1 MGFLAI
7 AVLGCSSSENS
18 ESSSGPSIL
27 PGALARMGDADSLTL
42 EGTIINFQYELRL
55 QDCFNEY
62 RLVDE
67 ETGDITDLTTI
78 VDCRRPHDSEIY
90 SEFVHPATA
99 EVPYPGKT
107 ELERW
112 SAVKCYENFKDFIG
126 LDYEL
131 SELEIGYIPP
141 TQEDWEIGLYR
152 VVTCYVFVP
161 GSQLSGSMQ
170 GSKI

>member
-112 SAVKCYENFKDFIG
+112 SAVN
-126 LDYEL
+126 
-131 SELEIGYIPP
+131 
-141 TQEDWEIGLYR
+141 
-152 VVTCYVFVP
+152 V
-161 GSQLSGSMQ
+161 M
-170 GSKI
+170 KILKNILPIKIILML